1 MKRYI
6 IDASVMGPL
15 MFEDEAGDRIGIL
28 PEILER
34 DECIVPAHW
43 YFEVANQLLSGARRG
58 RATTNEA
65 KLILDAIAALPVKLD
80 AEPAH
85 HSWGDTYGLA
95 AKHQLSF
102 YDAAY
107 LELASRLCAPLLS
120 FDKAL
125 LRAASK
131 DSVQVLSL

>member
-1 MKRYI
+1 MNRYV

-15 MFEDEAGDRIGIL
+15 MFEDEATDRIGIL

-34 DECIVPAHW
+34 GECVVPAHW
-43 YFEVANQLLSGARRG
+43 YFEVANQLLIGARRG
-58 RATTNEA
+58 RATANEA
-65 KLILDAIAALPVKLD
+65 ELILDAVAALPIKLD
-80 AEPAH
+80 ADPTQR
-85 HSWGDTYGLA
+85 SWTNTYGLA

-107 LELASRLCAPLLS
+107 LELACRLSVPLLS

-125 LRAASK
+125 IRAASK